1 MNLIQY
7 SERDSVKEEGAFMN
21 VWTEPPGGFTRD
33 QRRERRRRRF
43 ETTVAGLVVVALGLV
58 GARALL
64 LQSRPVPTAE
74 ALEAY
79 RAALHRERSQ
89 VSGDGAGPRRLAQR
103 TAIRKSHTE
112 TVAMPQVVASPSPQ
126 ARSGD
131 DGSGSAPTAAPRARR
146 EETRPDDGVYLWEVQ
161 GYEEAS
167 GGTRRELPERSHRI
181 ITHGGRGSW
190 VEHHIFSD
198 QREEWFEGG
207 RSGSGF
213 VSHAVRNRVQ
223 FGPVEVDRTVTFDPD
238 LLAARLPFRINETWS
253 GKWTGRTEGEY
264 RARVFEHAHFIFDG
278 ERVEVWG
285 TEVVMTMRGEVEGE
299 VITRSWIAP
308 AYDLVVKQEQ
318 RMTVESGPGT
328 YHTEWTGRVTSLTP
342 SR

>member
-1 MNLIQY
+1 M
-7 SERDSVKEEGAFMN
+7 SV
-21 VWTEPPGGFTRD
+21 WSEPPGGFTPE

-43 ETTVAGLVVVALGLV
+43 EATVAGLVVVTLGLA
-58 GARALL
+58 GGRTIL
-64 LQSRPVPTAE
+64 LQSSPVSTVQ

-79 RAALHRERSQ
+79 RSTTDRNQSSPDHEARQGRFEQPRRMRKADPEVVEISQ
-89 VSGDGAGPRRLAQR
+89 VG
-103 TAIRKSHTE
+103 
-112 TVAMPQVVASPSPQ
+112 ASPSPQ
-126 ARSGD
+126 TRPGA
-131 DGSGSAPTAAPRARR
+131 DGSGSAPTAAPKARR
-146 EETRPDDGVYLWEVQ
+146 EKARPADGVYLWDVE

-167 GGTRRELPERSHRI
+167 GGTRRELPPRSHRI
-181 ITHGGRGSW
+181 ITHGAHGSW

-238 LLAARLPFRINETWS
+238 LVAARLPFRINETWS

-264 RARVFEHAHFIFDG
+264 RARVFEHAHLTFDG

-285 TEVVMTMRGEVEGE
+285 TEVVMSMRGEVEGE
-299 VITRSWIAP
+299 VLTRSWIAP
-308 AYDLVVKQEQ
+308 AYGLVVKQEQ

-328 YHTEWTGRVTSLTP
+328 YHMEWIGQVTSLTP